1 MSTEQHSLEQTM
13 DVLVLVKAYP
23 QPSVKYTES
32 VCVAGLR
39 LDTPE
44 PEWVRL
50 YPVQFRLLARER
62 QFSKYD
68 VIRCRARRPRSDS
81 RGESFTPHTDTIEK
95 IGHIGHERGWAARIP
110 FIEKVRVASMCE
122 LCRRQEEDGTS
133 LGVFQPQEL
142 TGFEITPTS
151 PEWDA
156 GRQAA
161 LGQGNLL
168 CSTPKLPLEKVPFDF
183 HYSFMCDDPACG
195 GHRMSM
201 IDWELGANYRRTAGL
216 PEEERLRL
224 VMECWRDRVCGPN
237 RDTHFFAGNLAK
249 RQNQFVLLGAFWP
262 PKPKISVRPKPQEL
276 ALF

>member
-81 RGESFTPHTDTIEK
+81 RAESFTPHTDTIEK
-95 IGHIGHERGWAARIP
+95 IGHIGHER
-110 FIEKVRVASMCE
+110 
-122 LCRRQEEDGTS
+122 
-133 LGVFQPQEL
+133 
-142 TGFEITPTS
+142 
-151 PEWDA
+151 
-156 GRQAA
+156 
-161 LGQGNLL
+161 
-168 CSTPKLPLEKVPFDF
+168 
-183 HYSFMCDDPACG
+183 
-195 GHRMSM
+195 
-201 IDWELGANYRRTAGL
+201 
-216 PEEERLRL
+216 
-224 VMECWRDRVCGPN
+224 
-237 RDTHFFAGNLAK
+237 
-249 RQNQFVLLGAFWP
+249 
-262 PKPKISVRPKPQEL
+262 
-276 ALF
+276 